1 MHSDKYTIY
10 VIDPDEAVH
19 DALKTLLFASGM
31 RVESFL
37 TAEAFLDVTRRN
49 ELARGCLLVEA
60 ELPGIGSL
68 ALVRELHDRGID
80 LQVIVLASTS
90 DRGIIAQ
97 ALKAGAADV
106 LTKPLVQGRLL
117 DRLKELTGNAAEI
130 ERDTTQ
136 NLQRMQSIGDDNE
149 YHQ

>member
-1 MHSDKYTIY
+1 M
-10 VIDPDEAVH
+10 
-19 DALKTLLFASGM
+19 
-31 RVESFL
+31 
-37 TAEAFLDVTRRN
+37 
-49 ELARGCLLVEA
+49 
-60 ELPGIGSL
+60 
-68 ALVRELHDRGID
+68 
-80 LQVIVLASTS
+80 IVLASTS